1 MVGFF
6 NALSACLVLLMIM
19 SVGYFMGA
27 AGWMTAKEKKFVS
40 KYIVN
45 IAVPCNC
52 IVGLLNNLDRD
63 SLFQAGA
70 MVLAGVVSVLA
81 CMLLS
86 AGLALLLRL
95 PQARWGVFVAMAGFS
110 NTLFIGIPVCT
121 QLFGEASMPYIMLY
135 YISHTTFMQ
144 SVGVILV
151 ERAGTRVG
159 EKSGLQGFLK
169 DIFSK
174 PPILSVLFSILLL
187 LLKLRP
193 PETLMRFAS
202 YISGSVSPLALIYCG
217 FIVYEVGLKNLK
229 PMPGLP
235 AMLVM
240 RLVVAPVVCLTCC
253 SLMGMEGAPVELYQ
267 EFMAD
272 ISDEIDRES
281 KIIDDLLSLVKM
293 DKSSSDQINV
303 ATMSI
308 NSLMEVILKR
318 LRPIAKKRN
327 IEVIFES
334 IREVSADVDEVKIS
348 LAFNNLVE
356 NAIKY
361 NVDNGWVKVTLDADH
376 KSFSVTVEDSGI
388 GIPEEFREHIFER
401 FYRVDKARSRE
412 TGGTGLGLSITKS
425 VILMHKGTIK
435 VESREGEGT
444 TFVVRI
450 PLSYIPSGPKKG
462 GAAISGT
469 PKNSPALKGFW
480 IGGGLSAKKGQPGAD
495 ARILGNPAAERKE
508 GRE

>member
-159 EKSGLQGFLK
+159 EKSGLRGFLK

-202 YISGSVSPLALIYCG
+202 YISGSVRS
-217 FIVYEVGLKNLK
+217 EERRVG
-229 PMPGLP
+229 
-235 AMLVM
+235 
-240 RLVVAPVVCLTCC
+240 
-253 SLMGMEGAPVELYQ
+253 
-267 EFMAD
+267 
-272 ISDEIDRES
+272 
-281 KIIDDLLSLVKM
+281 
-293 DKSSSDQINV
+293 
-303 ATMSI
+303 
-308 NSLMEVILKR
+308 
-318 LRPIAKKRN
+318 
-327 IEVIFES
+327 
-334 IREVSADVDEVKIS
+334 
-348 LAFNNLVE
+348 
-356 NAIKY
+356 
-361 NVDNGWVKVTLDADH
+361 
-376 KSFSVTVEDSGI
+376 
-388 GIPEEFREHIFER
+388 
-401 FYRVDKARSRE
+401 
-412 TGGTGLGLSITKS
+412 
-425 VILMHKGTIK
+425 
-435 VESREGEGT
+435 
-444 TFVVRI
+444 
-450 PLSYIPSGPKKG
+450 
-462 GAAISGT
+462 
-469 PKNSPALKGFW
+469 
-480 IGGGLSAKKGQPGAD
+480 
-495 ARILGNPAAERKE
+495 KE
-508 GRE
+508 C